1 MVEVFSITDMSEF
14 PINHYCG
21 DFKRLLDSYQIFG
34 GLILEVITLVAICSN
49 PNHCFLVSRLT
60 LSQFAS
66 NETIQCFS
74 CFFLFGSLLTTPSVF
89 LGGTQRLD
97 TMEWDQD
104 RPSKQATTM
113 DGRGEDEGTL
123 WLGKIHDVIRQM
135 VQILH
140 VVRMGYDGL
149 ICIR

>member
-1 MVEVFSITDMSEF
+1 MF
-14 PINHYCG
+14 
-21 DFKRLLDSYQIFG
+21 LLFFFVWIIIDD
-34 GLILEVITLVAICSN
+34 
-49 PNHCFLVSRLT
+49 
-60 LSQFAS
+60 
-66 NETIQCFS
+66 TIG
-74 CFFLFGSLLTTPSVF
+74 FFR
-89 LGGTQRLD
+89 GTQRLD

>member
-1 MVEVFSITDMSEF
+1 MF
-14 PINHYCG
+14 
-21 DFKRLLDSYQIFG
+21 LL
-34 GLILEVITLVAICSN
+34 
-49 PNHCFLVSRLT
+49 
-60 LSQFAS
+60 
-66 NETIQCFS
+66 
-74 CFFLFGSLLTTPSVF
+74 FFLFGSLLTTPSVF